1 MSQDVRAADAD
12 TREALSIA
20 MRRAAHR
27 RHSLGARAR
36 QVCEAAR
43 VEPPPWPRVSVLLA
57 TRRPAMLADAI
68 ANVAR
73 QRYPRL
79 ELVLACHGPGFEAGV
94 VAQALRGFEPPVT
107 LLRLEGDRTL
117 GAVLAAATAAAAGPL
132 LAKMDDDDVY
142 GPEHLWDLVLAHDYS
157 RAALVGKFP
166 ATVYLARSDRTLRQR
181 RVPGETWSQA
191 ITGGTMLLARAD
203 LERAGGWRPMR
214 RHVDRALVEDV
225 LRVGGT
231 VYRTHA
237 AGYLLVRHAE
247 GHTWQRD
254 DADFLSG
261 AASVHPGWQPTL
273 AGLGHLPPPIRGT
286 GP

>member
-1 MSQDVRAADAD
+1 MLARVWAEAAHVRGPRTLGRFLRWLGTAARWWCGQGRGWAPSVRGDGAARAAPP
-12 TREALSIA
+12 
-20 MRRAAHR
+20 
-27 RHSLGARAR
+27 LG
-36 QVCEAAR
+36 V
-43 VEPPPWPRVSVLLA
+43 
-57 TRRPAMLADAI
+57 AI
-68 ANVAR
+68 DVAR
-73 QRYPRL
+73 QRSSSP
-79 ELVLACHGPGFEAGV
+79 ATD
-94 VAQALRGFEPPVT
+94 RGSRPAWWRRRCDT
-107 LLRLEGDRTL
+107 RGSGRRSRSLRLEGDRTL
-117 GAVLAAATAAAAGPL
+117 GGVLAAAGPL

-191 ITGGTMLLARAD
+191 ITGGTMLLARVD

>member
-1 MSQDVRAADAD
+1 
-12 TREALSIA
+12 
-20 MRRAAHR
+20 
-27 RHSLGARAR
+27 
-36 QVCEAAR
+36 
-43 VEPPPWPRVSVLLA
+43 
-57 TRRPAMLADAI
+57 MLADAI

-203 LERAGGWRPMR
+203 LERAGGWR
-214 RHVDRALVEDV
+214 L
-225 LRVGGT
+225 
-231 VYRTHA
+231 A
-237 AGYLLVRHAE
+237 AGGRCVAMSTGPWSR
-247 GHTWQRD
+247 TCC
-254 DADFLSG
+254 
-261 AASVHPGWQPTL
+261 ASVAPC
-273 AGLGHLPPPIRGT
+273 T
-286 GP
+286 GPMLPGTCWCAMPRATPGSATTPTS